1 MRFLNTAAVAALAAA
16 LLAGPVFAA
25 DTASPSGSTAA
36 APAKSRVSKD
46 ITRQAYLDLA
56 GKRFDAMDANHDG
69 TLTVAERQAA
79 HHGMRHARGA
89 APSVAPS
96 APSTSPA
103 PSTK

>member
-1 MRFLNTAAVAALAAA
+1 MRFLNTTTAAALAAA

-25 DTASPSGSTAA
+25 DAGSPSANPTA
-36 APAKSRVSKD
+36 APAKSHVSKD

-79 HHGMRHARGA
+79 HHGMRHSRGA
-89 APSVAPS
+89 TPSVTPS